1 MFEFTEEQKMLRN
14 SIRKMVEKEF
24 NAEWAR
30 KVDEEDRFPREVLP
44 KLAQLD
50 VLGLTFGE
58 EYGGMGRDIVAATIV
73 LEELARRSIAL
84 AWVYVAAAF
93 FGGENLG
100 QLATEEQRQRYL
112 PRVAS
117 GEICFAY
124 GLTEP
129 DAGSDTASVKTFA
142 RREGDKFIING
153 TKTFISGGT
162 AADYMITL
170 VRTNKDVPKHK
181 GLSFFVIPLN
191 APGVSAKPI
200 PKIGVH
206 GSDTCEV
213 VLEDVEVGISEL
225 LGGEQ
230 NINNGWKQL
239 LSLLDVEHIHIAA
252 ECVGLAQGAY
262 EATARYISERKQF
275 DMPIANF
282 QVIQHGMADNYTQL
296 TAARLLTYYAA
307 DLANRNEDCWKE
319 SAMAKLFTSEVAKK
333 IALDGVQYHGGYGYA
348 SEYDIQRY
356 MRDSIVM
363 TIGGGT
369 SQAQRNII
377 WGALAKE
384 I

>member
-1 MFEFTEEQKMLRN
+1 MLRFTEEQNMLRD
-14 SIRKMVEKEF
+14 SIRKLVEKKYD
-24 NAEWAR
+24 AEWAR
-30 KVDEEDRFPREVLP
+30 KIDEEDRFPTEVLKP
-44 KLAQLD
+44 LAELD

-84 AWVYVAAAF
+84 AWVYVAATF

-100 QLATEEQRQRYL
+100 QLATEEQRHRYL
-112 PRVAS
+112 PRIAK
-117 GEICFAY
+117 GEISFAY

-129 DAGSDTASVKTFA
+129 DAGSDTAAVKTFA
-142 RREGDKFIING
+142 RRDGERFIING
-153 TKTFISGGT
+153 TKTFISGAT

-170 VRTNKDVPKHK
+170 VRTDRNVPKHK

-213 VLEDVEVGISEL
+213 VLDNVEVSVDEL
-225 LGGEQ
+225 LGGEK
-230 NINNGWKQL
+230 NLNNGWKQL
-239 LSLLDVEHIHIAA
+239 LGLLDVEHIHIAA

-262 EATARYISERKQF
+262 EETAKYITQRKQF
-275 DMPIANF
+275 DAPISNF
-282 QVIQHGMADNYTQL
+282 QVIQHTMADNYTQI
-296 TAARLLTYYAA
+296 TAGRLLTYHAA
-307 DLANRNEDCWKE
+307 DLANRHQDCWKE
-319 SAMAKLFTSEVAKK
+319 SAMAKLFTSEMAKK
-333 IALDGVQYHGGYGYA
+333 VALDGVQLHGGYGYA
-348 SEYDIQRY
+348 TEYDIQRY

-377 WGALAKE
+377 WGALAKQL
-384 I
+384 

>member
-1 MFEFTEEQKMLRN
+1 MLRFTEEQIMLRD
-14 SIRKMVEKEF
+14 SIRKLVEKKF
-24 NAEWAR
+24 DAEWAR
-30 KVDEEDRFPREVLP
+30 KVDLEDRFPIEALKP
-44 KLAQLD
+44 LAELD

-58 EYGGMGRDIVAATIV
+58 EYGGVGRDIVAATIV

-84 AWVYVAAAF
+84 AWVYVASAF

-100 QLATEEQRQRYL
+100 QLATEEQRQKYL
-112 PRVAS
+112 PRIAK
-117 GEICFAY
+117 GEISFAY

-129 DAGSDTASVKTFA
+129 DAGSDTAAVKTFA
-142 RREGDKFIING
+142 RRDTDKFIING
-153 TKTFISGGT
+153 TKTFISGAT

-170 VRTNKDVPKHK
+170 VRTNRDVAKHK

-213 VLEDVEVGISEL
+213 VLDNVEVTMDEL
-225 LGGEQ
+225 LGGEE
-230 NINNGWKQL
+230 NLNSGWKQL
-239 LSLLDVEHIHIAA
+239 LGLLDVEHIHIAA

-262 EATARYISERKQF
+262 EETAKYITQRKQF
-275 DMPIANF
+275 DVPISNF
-282 QVIQHGMADNYTQL
+282 QVIQHTMADNYTQIN
-296 TAARLLTYYAA
+296 AGRLLTYYAA
-307 DLANRNEDCWKE
+307 DLANQNVDCWKE
-319 SAMAKLFTSEVAKK
+319 SAMAKLFTSEMAKK
-333 IALDGVQYHGGYGYA
+333 VALDGVQLHGGYGYA
-348 SEYDIQRY
+348 LEYDIQRY

-377 WGALAKE
+377 WGALAKQY
-384 I
+384 

>member
-1 MFEFTEEQKMLRN
+1 MFDFTDEQVMLRN
-14 SIRKMVEKEF
+14 SIRKLVDNKF
-24 NAEWAR
+24 DAEWAR
-30 KVDEEDRFPREVLP
+30 KVDEEDRFPRETL
-44 KLAQLD
+44 KTLAELD

-84 AWVYVAAAF
+84 AWVYVAATF

-100 QLATEEQRQRYL
+100 QLATEEQRHRYL

-129 DAGSDTASVKTFA
+129 DAGSDTAAVKTFA

-153 TKTFISGGT
+153 SKTFISGGSQ
-162 AADYMITL
+162 ADYMITL
-170 VRTNKDVPKHK
+170 VRTDKEVAKHK
-181 GLSFFVIPLN
+181 GLSFFVIPLD
-191 APGVSAKPI
+191 APGLSAKPI

-213 VLEDVEVGISEL
+213 VLQDVEVSISEL
-225 LGGEQ
+225 LGGEE
-230 NINNGWKQL
+230 NMNNGWKQL

-262 EATARYISERKQF
+262 EETAKYITERKQF
-275 DMPIANF
+275 GAPISNF

-319 SAMAKLFTSEVAKK
+319 SAMAKLFTSEMAKK
-333 IALDGVQYHGGYGYA
+333 IALDGVQWHGGYGYA

-377 WGALAKE
+377 WGALAKQL
-384 I
+384 